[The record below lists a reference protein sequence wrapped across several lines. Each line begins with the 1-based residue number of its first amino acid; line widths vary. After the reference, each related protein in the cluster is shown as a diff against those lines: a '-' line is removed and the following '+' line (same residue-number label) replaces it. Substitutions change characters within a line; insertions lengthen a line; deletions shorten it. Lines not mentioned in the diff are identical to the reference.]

1 MMSEERH
8 TKTSHSKCEVFNEC
22 LLQGYF
28 KYIIYAPPEPKFKDN
43 SFIGSYTHD
52 CVENWL
58 YYYHDI
64 KVGNLQFPATHF
76 AETMDGFYRANED
89 TIPKA
94 PPSDPMGN
102 DEIICNCLDNFVD
115 FMVRRLERVKK
126 LNMADMFAPILVEK
140 EFKSNINGV
149 PLQGYL
155 DAGFQDT
162 QYWFFDWKT
171 NKKPEIIKKYITQA
185 TRYVL
190 LLEASGEYDKPI
202 NDFYMINLRNR
213 VDLAKAHVIITE
225 EMKRAEEAELLRLW
239 DLMNGTEFPKPGHN
253 KNCFF
258 CEYKLRCLS
267 YPTHGATHD
276 WSIPVEYK
284 SYSNNSSNAL
294 PTQVPPLTPEEVLA
308 AAAADPAMED
318 ILADLGII
326 TEKPKAPEED
336 KTDLDWWM

>member
-1 MMSEERH
+1 MSEGKH

-22 LLQGYF
+22 LLRGYF
-28 KYIIYAPPEPKFKDN
+28 QYIIYAPPEPKFKDN

-52 CVENWL
+52 CIEDWL
-58 YYYHDI
+58 YYYADI
-64 KVGNLQFPATHF
+64 NVSNLQYPASHF
-76 AETMDGFYRANED
+76 SETMGGFYRAAEE
-89 TIPKA
+89 TIPRA
-94 PPSDPMGN
+94 PPSEPMGN

-140 EFKSNINGV
+140 EFICDINGV

-185 TRYVL
+185 TRYAL
-190 LLEASGEYDKPI
+190 LLDASGEYGDKPVT
-202 NDFYMINLRNR
+202 DFYMINLRNR
-213 VDLAKAHVIITE
+213 VDLAKAHVIITD
-225 EMKRAEEAELLRLW
+225 EMKKNEEAELLRLW
-239 DLMNGTEFPKPGHN
+239 DLMNGSEFPKPGHN

-258 CEYKLRCLS
+258 CDYKLRCLS
-267 YPTHGATHD
+267 YPTEGATHD
-276 WSIPVEYK
+276 WSIPVEYV
-284 SYSNNSSNAL
+284 SYSKQL
-294 PTQVPPLTPEEVLA
+294 PTQAPPLTQEEILA
-308 AAAADPAMED
+308 VAAADPAMEE

-326 TEKPKAPEED
+326 NEKPKASEPKED
-336 KTDLDWWM
+336 TSDLDWWI